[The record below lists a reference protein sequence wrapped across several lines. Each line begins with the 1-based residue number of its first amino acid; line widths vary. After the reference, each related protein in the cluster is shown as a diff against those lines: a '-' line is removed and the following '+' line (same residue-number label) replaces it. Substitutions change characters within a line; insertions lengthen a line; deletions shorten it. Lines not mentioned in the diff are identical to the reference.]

1 MTPPPT
7 TVWDLSVDC
16 FSAQPLSCF
25 PGHLVKVEA
34 ARGVEVPLKVK
45 RVRLPGRLNA
55 ISGAHCGRNCV
66 SFMTEK
72 LKSFIVF
79 ITVHTEHLQFSL

>member
-34 ARGVEVPLKVK
+34 ARGVEVPMKVK
-45 RVRLPGRLNA
+45 
-55 ISGAHCGRNCV
+55 S
-66 SFMTEK
+66 
-72 LKSFIVF
+72 
-79 ITVHTEHLQFSL
+79 